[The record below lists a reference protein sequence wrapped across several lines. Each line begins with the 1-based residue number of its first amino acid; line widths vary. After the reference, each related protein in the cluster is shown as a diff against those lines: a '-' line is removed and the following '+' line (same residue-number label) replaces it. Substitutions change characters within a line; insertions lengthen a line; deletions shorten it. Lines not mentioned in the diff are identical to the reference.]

1 MQIRTVDR
9 AQVSAWASAANITGK
24 DIGEVMDRAGVL
36 LTPQRL
42 CAIRAMVINEI
53 AQGLENTPTAALLKE
68 RGYKPGDLPATD
80 FQAVLATTLRDMA
93 NVEYERSRK
102 K

>member
-1 MQIRTVDR
+1 VQIRTVKPSDVTEWGHK
-9 AQVSAWASAANITGK
+9 ATVMGK

-42 CAIRAMVINEI
+42 CAIRASVINQI
-53 AQGLENTPTAALLKE
+53 AQGLEDTPTAALLKG